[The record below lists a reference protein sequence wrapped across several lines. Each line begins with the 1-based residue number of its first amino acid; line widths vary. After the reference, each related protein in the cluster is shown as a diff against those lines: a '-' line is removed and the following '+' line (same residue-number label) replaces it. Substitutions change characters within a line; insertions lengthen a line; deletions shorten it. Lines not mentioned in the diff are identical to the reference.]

1 MGVADH
7 RLDVHAARWRGRGQG
22 LQSRDRHVEEDGSAT
37 RWVQLNPTTD
47 NHANWVSMG
56 KLLEDTFD
64 KYFDWEEFTV
74 LLILTNQN
82 KSVET
87 INRFGRYLSQLL
99 I

>member
-1 MGVADH
+1 METVRYTTPGKLDMAPYGTVAK
-7 RLDVHAARWRGRGQG
+7 VI
-22 LQSRDRHVEEDGSAT
+22 EEDGSAT